1 MKRNTSKSSE
11 KISYIFVRLST
22 WTGHIIGLLAVFLVA
37 INKNPEGINLI
48 PVANLF
54 FEAAKITMELEEG
67 VKESNKRL
75 KQK

>member
-22 WTGHIIGLLAVFLVA
+22 WTGYIIALLAVFLVA